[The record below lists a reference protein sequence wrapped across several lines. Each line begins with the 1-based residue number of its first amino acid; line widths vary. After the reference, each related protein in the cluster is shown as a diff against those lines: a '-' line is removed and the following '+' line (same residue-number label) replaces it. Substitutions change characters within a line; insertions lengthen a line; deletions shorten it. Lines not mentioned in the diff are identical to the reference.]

1 MNSATSSPID
11 EIRAAFDHGSVVPYL
26 GPAALPADAPVPAS
40 PEALATFITS
50 KVSVPHKIR
59 KRLTAA
65 AQFVENFK
73 HRKTLVDLV
82 NSAFKPGATPTAL
95 QSWLAGRSDIAMIV
109 DTWYDNAVQTA
120 LAARRDWGE
129 VQGLSQAEHFGTWFA
144 WYDPAGQAADAAQA
158 AQWAT
163 LLYRPIGGVQPAA
176 NYLVSDSDYVEVL
189 TEIDIQTPI
198 PPEVQTRRRGRHFLF
213 LGCRFTEQ
221 LQRSF
226 ARQIMKRS
234 CDRHWAVLPGALSR
248 NEARFLLEQGIE
260 RIDMSLEEF
269 LAAMQLPGRNAD
281 AGAAAAV
288 RVAQAQ
294 AGGAVAGP
302 LLAPEQLA
310 GSLAS

>member
-1 MNSATSSPID
+1 MSSASRSTIE
-11 EIRAAFDHGSVVPYL
+11 EIRAAFRGGRVVPYL
-26 GPAALPADAPVPAS
+26 GHAVLSLDAPVPAS
-40 PEALATFITS
+40 PEALASFITAR
-50 KVSVPHKIR
+50 VSVPHKIR

-82 NSAFKPGATPTAL
+82 SAAFKPAVVPTPL
-95 QSWLAGRSDIAMIV
+95 QSWLAVRGDVSMIV

-120 LAARRDWGE
+120 LAGRQDWGE
-129 VQGLSQAEHFGTWFA
+129 VQGLSQAEHFGTWFG
-144 WYDPAGQAADAAQA
+144 WYDASGQLADAAQA
-158 AQWAT
+158 ERWAT

-198 PPEVQTRRRGRHFLF
+198 PPEVQARRRGRNFLF

-234 CDRHWAVLPGALSR
+234 SDRHWAVLPGALSR

-260 RIDMSLEEF
+260 RLDMSLEDF
-269 LAAMQLPGRNAD
+269 LAEMA
-281 AGAAAAV
+281 AGGLVAAAGSPAS
-288 RVAQAQ
+288 AQP
-294 AGGAVAGP
+294 GGGP
-302 LLAPEQLA
+302 VGSKLAPEQLA
-310 GSLAS
+310 GSLSF